1 MSDFSD
7 ADVEFLLQRPVR
19 RLLTDADRRA
29 FGGRRILVTGAG
41 GSIGAALAR
50 QIAELGPSRLVL
62 VDQSELALF
71 QLERELGE
79 RHPGVPIEPVLGDVS
94 RTGAMRHACRASRPH
109 VVYHAAAYKHVTMV
123 ERAACAAAEVNVLGT
138 HATVDAAREVGARFV
153 LISSDKAASP
163 QSVMGATKRLAEL
176 VVLSRASRTF
186 HPVVVRFGNVLGSSG
201 SVLTIMRECIRRGRP
216 VPVTD
221 PDATRYFMTAGEAV
235 ALVMKTEL
243 QAQRAETYWLDM
255 GEPVRVG
262 TLVARLL
269 ALEATYGFS
278 PVPVACVGLRPG
290 EKRREELTSQGLRM
304 CPTRHRRIWV
314 ARQRPVDAAVI
325 GRALEALTRDIAR
338 ADSTAVLQTI
348 ERTVP
353 DYTASDDARRSAA
366 TQSLHARVTLSDRKQ
381 RTA

>member
-1 MSDFSD
+1 MSDLSEGD
-7 ADVEFLLQRPVR
+7 LEFLLQRPVR
-19 RLLTDADRRA
+19 RLLTDVDRRA
-29 FGGRRILVTGAG
+29 FRGRRILVTGAG

-50 QIAELGPSRLVL
+50 QIGELGPSRLVL
-62 VDQSELALF
+62 LDQSELALF
-71 QLERELGE
+71 QLERELSE
-79 RHPGVPIEPVLGDVS
+79 RHPEVPIEPVLADVS
-94 RTGAMRHACRASRPH
+94 RVGAMTHLCRASRPH

-123 ERAACAAAEVNVLGT
+123 ERAVCAAAEVNVLGT
-138 HATVDAAREVGARFV
+138 QATADAAREVGARFV

-201 SVLTIMRECIRRGRP
+201 SVLTIMRQCIRRGRP
-216 VPVTD
+216 LPVTD

-255 GEPVRVG
+255 GEPVRIG
-262 TLVARLL
+262 TLVERLL
-269 ALEATYGFS
+269 ALEANYGFS
-278 PVPVACVGLRPG
+278 PVPVTRIGLRPG
-290 EKRREELTSQGLRM
+290 EKLREELTSQGLRM
-304 CPTRHRRIWV
+304 CATRHRRIWV
-314 ARQRPVDAAVI
+314 ARQRPVDAELI

-338 ADSTAVLQTI
+338 ADAAAVLHTI

-353 DYTASDDARRSAA
+353 DYTISDEARRSAA
-366 TQSLHARVTLSDRKQ
+366 AQSLYARVTLSDRKQ